1 MKLWMAVCGLV
12 SLQKCKLSPVSADI
26 LPTLGASEE
35 CDEAAAAVEE
45 AEGELENVLEEYKT
59 LLK

>member
-1 MKLWMAVCGLV
+1 MAVCELV
-12 SLQKCKLSPVSADI
+12 LLQICELSTGSADI